1 MLDFHGMLRK
11 SSHQPHRESQI
22 QKTRSRHQNET
33 WWAGNCQRML
43 SSGAWID
50 TISFHIPE
58 VAQLHHCRHRTQPS
72 HSWKYFQR
80 SIIVLIYHLLILLFV
95 YLYDGYLMRYLLAI
109 RVWLQFKMFSSYFDH
124 ISYFHLNQPT
134 TILIGWIL
142 FWIIWR
148 YYSPGWRIGHNEWLI
163 LSTRGRCRYASI
175 ISLKIN
181 TIFDAIFGV
190 VRNMITCKYSK
201 L

>member
-72 HSWKYFQR
+72 HSWKYFQI
-80 SIIVLIYHLLILLFV
+80 SIIVLIYHLLNPFVCESLWRLSYEILTRNQNLAPIQNAQHLFWPHT
-95 YLYDGYLMRYLLAI
+95 LLLLESTNYNLDW
-109 RVWLQFKMFSSYFDH
+109 RDTLLDN
-124 ISYFHLNQPT
+124 LE
-134 TILIGWIL
+134 IL
-142 FWIIWR
+142 FAR
-148 YYSPGWRIGHNEWLI
+148 MKDNPWLI
-163 LSTRGRCRYASI
+163 SWVADFVHTGTS
-175 ISLKIN
+175 
-181 TIFDAIFGV
+181 
-190 VRNMITCKYSK
+190 
-201 L
+201 